1 MKKRIK
7 AFVAS
12 RLGSTRVPF
21 KNVRMLN
28 GVPMFF
34 HLTQSALK
42 SKYIDKLYLNTD
54 STEIVEMAKEHFGNA
69 INYYLREPVLGTSAA
84 SLDDYVYDFVLKED
98 CDIVI
103 FLNPCSPLLS
113 AKTIDKAIVEF
124 VNGNFSSMAASELLQ
139 THSFLY
145 DEPLNFSFSAKQP
158 RSQDLPPVHCMTS
171 GFFMW
176 KVDEFKIFYEKF
188 GYANFMSPFKSFGLN
203 KIEALDIDN
212 EEEWDLVEAFMSFQ
226 KNEATYHPNV
236 SDAILN
242 GLIKTN

>member
-1 MKKRIK
+1 
-7 AFVAS
+7 
-12 RLGSTRVPF
+12 
-21 KNVRMLN
+21 
-28 GVPMFF
+28 
-34 HLTQSALK
+34 
-42 SKYIDKLYLNTD
+42 
-54 STEIVEMAKEHFGNA
+54 MAKEHFGNA

-158 RSQDLPPVHCMTS
+158 RSQDLTTS
-171 GFFMW
+171 TL
-176 KVDEFKIFYEKF
+176 Y
-188 GYANFMSPFKSFGLN
+188 
-203 KIEALDIDN
+203 DIRF
-212 EEEWDLVEAFMSFQ
+212 LHVE
-226 KNEATYHPNV
+226 
-236 SDAILN
+236 
-242 GLIKTN
+242 GG